1 MYNIKK
7 MGEDEL
13 RQVEQISRKLR
24 EMALTMI
31 YKAQSGHPGGALS
44 AVDLILV
51 LYKKIMKLSPEWI
64 ADNEWQKRDRFILSK
79 GHASAA
85 IYGVLCELG
94 YFCPTAL
101 GGFRQLGSKLQGH
114 PNNEY
119 VPGVEVPSGSLGQG
133 LSLANGIALALK
145 LDKNPVKVFVL
156 MGDGE
161 LQEGQIWEAAMTSKH
176 YKLDNLI
183 GIVDRNRLQIDGDTE
198 SVMSIEPLADKWRA
212 FGWEVLEIDG
222 HNHQQI
228 YEAYQQA
235 KIIGEEKTCPVVI
248 IANTTKGK
256 GVSFMENNP
265 NWHGKAPSEAE
276 FNKAIEELRK
286 GGV

>member
-1 MYNIKK
+1 MQNIKK
-7 MGEDEL
+7 LSEEEL
-13 RQVEQISRKLR
+13 QQIKQLSGKLR
-24 EMALTMI
+24 ERALTMV

-44 AVDLILV
+44 AIDLLLV

-64 ADNEWQKRDRFILSK
+64 QDNEWVKRDRFILSK

-85 IYGVLCELG
+85 IYSVLCELG
-94 YFCPTAL
+94 YFCPTEIS
-101 GGFRQLGSKLQGH
+101 GFRQLGSKLQGH

-198 SVMSIEPLADKWRA
+198 SVMSLEPLADKWRA
-212 FGWEVLEIDG
+212 FGWEVLVIDG
-222 HNHQQI
+222 HNHQEI

-235 KIIGEEKTCPVVI
+235 KIIGEEKSCPVVI
-248 IANTTKGK
+248 IANTIKGK

-265 NWHGKAPSEAE
+265 DWHGRAPKQEE
-276 FNKAIEELRK
+276 FNKAIEELK
-286 GGV
+286 QGEI